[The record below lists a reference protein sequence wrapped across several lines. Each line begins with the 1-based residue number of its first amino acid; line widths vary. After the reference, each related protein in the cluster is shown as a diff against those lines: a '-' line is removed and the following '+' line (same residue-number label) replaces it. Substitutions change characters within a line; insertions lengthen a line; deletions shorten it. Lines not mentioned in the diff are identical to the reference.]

1 MSTPPLVTS
10 AVDWIDSRT
19 GIRSILSNLLD
30 EPIPGGSRWA
40 YVFGSALLATL
51 LNQFVTGVLL
61 SVYYVPS
68 VDHAHTTVAY
78 IQKVVPLGWLVR
90 GLHYY
95 GASAVIVILL
105 LHLAQVFIWGAY
117 KQRREAVWL
126 VGVILLNI
134 LLGFGFTGYLLPWD
148 QKAYYGTQ
156 VAAGIAGSIPLL
168 GETIATIVLGGTGL
182 GQATLSRFFT
192 AHVFLLPAA
201 IVALTVAHLYFF
213 RIQGPAGPASDTP
226 PPPEKTERFYPG
238 QFFKDTVVGVAL
250 LVLFADLAFSF
261 PAPLGPMADP
271 AASFVPRPEWYFL
284 WAFQLLRVIPAFAG
298 AVVLPGVLMTLLA
311 LAPFIDRSPY
321 RSIRRRKIPIAIF
334 VVVMATLA
342 GLTGYALFQDK
353 QDPLIEAQEKAME
366 RFMEEPFV
374 PDTIGKPPEESAS
387 GAAQASTAK
396 APSAYVANCAGCH
409 GDAAQGQIGPALLGV
424 STKPK
429 REVDDLIGIIHK
441 PESYGLK
448 GMPGFA
454 DMSEADARAIA
465 EWLAKTTK

>member
-1 MSTPPLVTS
+1 MRANSVVTT

-19 GIRSILSNLLD
+19 GIRSILSTLLD

-40 YVFGSALLATL
+40 YVFGSALLITL

-95 GASAVIVILL
+95 GASAVIIVLL
-105 LHLAQVFIWGAY
+105 LHLGQVFIWGAY

-126 VGVILLNI
+126 AGVILLNI

-156 VAAGIAGSIPLL
+156 VAAGIAGSIPLM
-168 GETIATIVLGGTGL
+168 GEMVATILLGGTGL
-182 GQATLSRFFT
+182 GQSTLSRFFT

-201 IVALTVAHLYFF
+201 IVVLTVVHLYFF

-226 PPPEKTERFYPG
+226 PAPETTERFFPG
-238 QFFKDTVVGVAL
+238 QFFKDTIVGIAL
-250 LVLFADLAFSF
+250 LAIFADLALIW
-261 PAPLGPMADP
+261 PAPIGPKADP

-284 WAFQLLRVIPAFAG
+284 WTFQLLKVIPAFVG
-298 AVVLPGVLMTLLA
+298 AVVVPGLLMTLLA

-321 RSIRRRKIPIAIF
+321 RSIRKRIVPVALF
-334 VVVMATLA
+334 LLVMA
-342 GLTGYALFQDK
+342 GLTGLTAYALYQDGR
-353 QDPLIEAQEKAME
+353 DPLIRVQEESMK

-374 PDTIGKPPEESAS
+374 PDTIGEPPSDTQAAAS
-387 GAAQASTAK
+387 PTAK
-396 APSAYVANCAGCH
+396 VPDAYTANCAGCH
-409 GDAAQGQIGPALLGV
+409 GDAAQGSIAPALLGV
-424 STKPK
+424 SAKPK
-429 REVDDLIGIIHK
+429 RTPDDLVGIIK
-441 PESYGLK
+441 NPEAFGLK
-448 GMPGFA
+448 GMPAFA
-454 DMSEADARAIA
+454 DMAEGDARAIA
-465 EWLAKTTK
+465 DWLATTKK